1 MTAVEFLPQAR
12 EELLAA
18 VEYYESITPDLGA
31 DFLIDIEN
39 AVQRIRAFP
48 SHGSPWAADTRRIV
62 IRRFPFDVVY
72 LETRTTIVVVAV
84 AHQRR
89 SPFYWKKRL

>member
-1 MTAVEFLPQAR
+1 MTGVEFLPQAR

-18 VEYYESITPDLGA
+18 VEYYESIAPDLGV
-31 DFLIDIEN
+31 DFLLDIET

-48 SHGSPWAADTRRIV
+48 SHGSPWTADTRRVV

-72 LETRTTIVVVAV
+72 LEADTTVIVVAI